1 MIIINKKITE
11 IKKAYKEEKML
22 QKIIIIENDNK
33 LQCDTQKEVVR
44 VLLDKKY
51 YELTEKEK
59 LEKREIKAIANCINN
74 KKEIVKEIEIDD
86 ENIEDKFII
95 KDEMTYILSLLI
107 TNKIMLLERIDS
119 DIYTKTLNKS
129 EIKDNYIIVNKFAKE
144 ILENYLKNIQRK
156 K

>member
-1 MIIINKKITE
+1 
-11 IKKAYKEEKML
+11 ML
-22 QKIIIIENDNK
+22 KKIIIIENDNK
-33 LQCDTQKEVVR
+33 LQCDTQEEVVR